1 MNQSVGICSSL
12 VLNSRAVDG
21 TSPETDHSRIDR
33 LDVPWAFWWRGGVMS
48 QRSRR
53 QDPYPWTW
61 EMPLAVILAVFVLI
75 SFGVHLGRAVANV
88 VAGCDWRFPSRANL
102 FSSLPAVLH
111 GDAGAGLV
119 DLHGPG
125 ASPSSLLMC
134 VAATELILLAA
145 TMALIKLG
153 LDRWGP
159 GRMKGVAT
167 PGEAEK
173 LLGATRLRRS
183 RRIIRPDLYG
193 KRRQGLW
200 R

>member
-1 MNQSVGICSSL
+1 
-12 VLNSRAVDG
+12 
-21 TSPETDHSRIDR
+21 
-33 LDVPWAFWWRGGVMS
+33 MS

-53 QDPYPWTW
+53 QDPYPLTW
-61 EMPLAVILAVFVLI
+61 EIPAVIGVAILI
-75 SFGVHLGRAVANV
+75 LVIFGAHLGRAVVNV
-88 VAGCDWRFPSRANL
+88 LAGCDWVFPSRVVL
-102 FSSLPAVLH
+102 FSSLPAVLR

-134 VAATELILLAA
+134 IGATELILL
-145 TMALIKLG
+145 TTTGLLIKCG

-159 GRMKGVAT
+159 QRMKGIAT

-173 LLGATRLRRS
+173 VLGITRLRRS
-183 RRIIRPDLYG
+183 RKTIRPDLCQ
-193 KRRQGLW
+193 KRRNGVW

>member
-1 MNQSVGICSSL
+1 
-12 VLNSRAVDG
+12 
-21 TSPETDHSRIDR
+21 
-33 LDVPWAFWWRGGVMS
+33 MS

-53 QDPYPWTW
+53 HDPYPWTW
-61 EMPLAVILAVFVLI
+61 EMPLAVILAVLVLI

-88 VAGCDWRFPSRANL
+88 LAGCDWGFPSRVNL
-102 FSSLPAVLH
+102 FTSLPAVLR

-125 ASPSSLLMC
+125 ASPSNLLLC

-145 TMALIKLG
+145 AVALIKLG
-153 LDRWGP
+153 MDRWGP
-159 GRMKGVAT
+159 GRTKGLAT

-173 LLGATRLRRS
+173 LLGVTRLRRS

-193 KRRQGLW
+193 EPRQGLW
-200 R
+200 T

>member
-1 MNQSVGICSSL
+1 
-12 VLNSRAVDG
+12 
-21 TSPETDHSRIDR
+21 
-33 LDVPWAFWWRGGVMS
+33 MS

-61 EMPLAVILAVFVLI
+61 EIPLVIVIAGLVLI

-88 VAGCDWRFPSRANL
+88 LTGSDWRFPSRGSL
-102 FSSLPAVLH
+102 FSSLPAVLR
-111 GDAGAGLV
+111 GDARAGLV

-125 ASPSSLLMC
+125 ASPSSLLTC
-134 VAATELILLAA
+134 VAATELILL
-145 TMALIKLG
+145 TTSVVLIKWG

-159 GRMKGVAT
+159 GRTKGLAT
-167 PGEAEK
+167 QGEAEK
-173 LLGATRLRRS
+173 LLGVTRLRRS

>member
-1 MNQSVGICSSL
+1 
-12 VLNSRAVDG
+12 
-21 TSPETDHSRIDR
+21 
-33 LDVPWAFWWRGGVMS
+33 MS

-61 EMPLAVILAVFVLI
+61 EMPLAVILAVLVLI

-88 VAGCDWRFPSRANL
+88 LAGSDWRFPSRGNL
-102 FSSLPAVLH
+102 FSSLPAVLR

-119 DLHGPG
+119 DLHGPV

-145 TMALIKLG
+145 TVVLIKWG

-173 LLGATRLRRS
+173 LLGVTRLRRS